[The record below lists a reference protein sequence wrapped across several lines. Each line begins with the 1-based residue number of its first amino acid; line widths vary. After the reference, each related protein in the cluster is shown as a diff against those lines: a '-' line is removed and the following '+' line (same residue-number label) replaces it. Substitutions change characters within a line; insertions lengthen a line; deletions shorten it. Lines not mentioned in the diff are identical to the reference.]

1 MARRSVA
8 ALGAALL
15 AMLVLAAAAFGL
27 PPFSTDPQSA
37 GPRDGGQSEL
47 SAASVGCHKRFDR
60 FVVRVAAVT
69 PAAYRARYVR
79 KIVSDGS
86 GATVQLLGTK
96 RLRVLFPTARAHRE
110 SDGAPLVART
120 LTPKCPNLRQV
131 KLAGDF
137 EGVVTFGLGLRAKTG
152 FRVFRLTGP
161 DRVVVDVKH

>member
-8 ALGAALL
+8 ALGAAVL

-69 PAAYRARYVR
+69 PAAYRARYVK

-86 GATVQLLGTK
+86 GSTVQLLGTK

-110 SDGAPLVART
+110 PDGAPLVTRT

-152 FRVFRLTGP
+152 FRVFRLTAP
-161 DRVVVDVKH
+161 ERVVVDVKH

>member
-1 MARRSVA
+1 MAKRSIV
-8 ALGAALL
+8 ALGAALA
-15 AMLVLAAAAFGL
+15 AMLVFAAAAFGL

-47 SAASVGCHKRFDR
+47 SGASVGCHKRFDR
-60 FVVRVAAVT
+60 FVVRVGAVT
-69 PAAYRARYVR
+69 PAAYRARYVN
-79 KIVSDGS
+79 KIVADGT
-86 GATVQLLGTK
+86 GATVRLLGTK

-137 EGVVTFGLGLRAKTG
+137 EGVVTFGFGLRAKNG
-152 FRVFRLTGP
+152 FRAFRLTSP

>member
-1 MARRSVA
+1 MVRRSIVA
-8 ALGAALL
+8 LCGALVAL
-15 AMLVLAAAAFGL
+15 LVLAAAAFGL

-69 PAAYRARYVR
+69 PAAYRARYVK

-86 GATVQLLGTK
+86 GNTVQLLGTK

-137 EGVVTFGLGLRAKTG
+137 EGVVTFGLGLRAKNG